1 MDFSVTKVE
10 AMLRQWR
17 NKSNGWHDFLSLGFD
32 TAEKEK
38 KRSSWLGLAR
48 LTRLSLRFRAA
59 TRTAPTGDDLMGTF

>member
-1 MDFSVTKVE
+1 MV
-10 AMLRQWR
+10 RQVGYMG
-17 NKSNGWHDFLSLGFD
+17 NGWHDFLSLGFG

-59 TRTAPTGDDLMGTF
+59 TRAVPTGVGLAGVYYGDVTVTV